1 MSDMI
6 KWQIQEVLLADVKEL
21 PDNPRTIDEGE
32 MSGLSASIARFGYV
46 EPIVWNERSGH
57 VIGGNQRYAVLLR
70 AGVKKAKMVVVN
82 LPPEEES
89 AASLTLNNPAIEG
102 AWKEEVN
109 DLMYQI
115 ELADSELFQSLNMET
130 LRASLE
136 NLANK
141 SKDKKVWD
149 AECPCCKHRWL
160 IGPDDVSV
168 K

>member
-82 LPPEEES
+82 LPPKKS
-89 AASLTLNNPAIEG
+89 QQPA
-102 AWKEEVN
+102 
-109 DLMYQI
+109 
-115 ELADSELFQSLNMET
+115 
-130 LRASLE
+130 
-136 NLANK
+136 
-141 SKDKKVWD
+141 
-149 AECPCCKHRWL
+149 
-160 IGPDDVSV
+160 
-168 K
+168 

>member
-1 MSDMI
+1 MSDI
-6 KWQIQEVLLADVKEL
+6 PKWKFQEVLLADVKEL
-21 PDNPRTIDEGE
+21 PNNPRVMDEGE
-32 MSGLSASIARFGYV
+32 LSGLSASIARFGYV
-46 EPIVWNERSGH
+46 EHIIWNETTGH
-57 VIGGNQRYAVLLR
+57 IISGNQRYAVLLR
-70 AGVKKAKMVVVN
+70 AGVKKATMVVVN
-82 LPPEEES
+82 LPPEEEL

-109 DLMYQI
+109 DLMYQV

-141 SKDKKVWD
+141 SKDKKEWD

>member
-1 MSDMI
+1 MI
-6 KWQIQEVLLADVKEL
+6 KLQIQEVLLADVKEL

-82 LPPEEES
+82 LPPEEEL

-109 DLMYQI
+109 DLMYQV
-115 ELADSELFQSLNMET
+115 ELADSDLFRSLNMET

-141 SKDKKVWD
+141 SKDKKEWD

-168 K
+168 KQ